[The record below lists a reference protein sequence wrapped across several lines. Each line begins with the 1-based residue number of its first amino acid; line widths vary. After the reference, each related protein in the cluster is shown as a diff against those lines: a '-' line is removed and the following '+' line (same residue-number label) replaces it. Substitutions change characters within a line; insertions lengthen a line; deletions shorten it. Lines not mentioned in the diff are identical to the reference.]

1 MRRIFTIKEDAM
13 KKYLGWLVVMMLAVF
28 ILSACGGGGRD
39 LSTPSS
45 RLVGHWRAINT
56 VTMSEYYFGE
66 IDKETGKGAFAEYST
81 RDGSLAKGT
90 YKIVH
95 ETPEGEDITILP
107 TLFGYEDSDLP
118 SSLFQQDLIVQEDGL
133 KAKYMKFYIE
143 YVDDKTEYEPEK

>member
-1 MRRIFTIKEDAM
+1 M

-66 IDKETGKGAFAEYST
+66 IDKETGKGSFAEYSA

-90 YKIVH
+90 YTIVH
-95 ETPEGEDITILP
+95 ETPEGEAITIRVM
-107 TLFGYEDSDLP
+107 LFGYEDSDVP
-118 SSLFQQDLIVQEDGL
+118 SDILNPEEDLEVQEDGL
-133 KAKYMKFYIE
+133 KAKMMNFYIE
-143 YVDDKTEYEPEK
+143 YVDEKTEYEPEK